1 MEGCIL
7 SRNRNRKEYNQLGY
21 QDLVREFYK
30 DEPKDVDGVFNTSST
45 HYRRKLYKLVY
56 SMFKMSMPKEWNRK
70 YFYRVL
76 FQEGMIGITDTALG
90 VIPLRVAY
98 TGLDVWDMPTTMM
111 FSNHIL
117 GNFEKTIDVN
127 GVLITM
133 DSDFG
138 SMEPVVQKYATLL
151 AMCDSSIAVNLMNSK
166 VAFIG
171 LADSKVA
178 AESLRKIYD
187 QLSAGNPAVF
197 MKRSEEVEF
206 YFNNVSNTFVAD
218 KIQLLKRTFIN
229 EFLTD
234 IGINNINSD
243 KKERQITDEVNANN
257 MELEAMIT
265 NMYENIK
272 EGFDKANAMF
282 PGLNLSIEWRFK
294 PSEPTESAELES
306 ESPGRGDS
314 SGRDGQGSDDK

>member
-1 MEGCIL
+1 M
-7 SRNRNRKEYNQLGY
+7 SRNINKKEYNQLGY

-30 DEPKDVDGVFNTSST
+30 DEPKDVDGVFNTSSMY
-45 HYRRKLYKLVY
+45 YRRKLYKLVY
-56 SMFKMSMPKEWNRK
+56 SMFKMGMPKEWNRK
-70 YFYRVL
+70 YFYQVL
-76 FQEGMIGITDTALG
+76 FQEGMIGITDTELG

-98 TGLDVWDMPTTMM
+98 TGMDVWDMPTTMM
-111 FSNHIL
+111 FANHIL

-197 MKRSEEVEF
+197 MKRSDEVEF

-265 NMYENIK
+265 DMYDNIK

-306 ESPGRGDS
+306 EGTGRGNG
-314 SGRDGQGSDDK
+314 SGRDGQDGNDK

>member
-1 MEGCIL
+1 M
-7 SRNRNRKEYNQLGY
+7 SRNRRRKEYNQLGY

-30 DEPKDVDGVFNTSST
+30 DEPKDVDGVFNTSSI

-56 SMFKMSMPKEWNRK
+56 SMFKMDMPKTWNRK
-70 YFYRVL
+70 YFYQVL
-76 FQEGMIGITDTALG
+76 FQEGIIGITDTSLG
-90 VIPLRVAY
+90 VIPLRVSY
-98 TGLDVWDMPTTMM
+98 TGYDVWEMPTTML

-117 GNFEKTIDVN
+117 GNFEKTIDVD
-127 GVLITM
+127 GVLITL

-138 SMEPVVQKYATLL
+138 TMEQVVQKYATLL

-197 MKRSEEVEF
+197 MKRSDEVEF

-234 IGINNINSD
+234 IGIDNINSD

-265 NMYENIK
+265 DMYDNIK

-294 PSEPTESAELES
+294 PHESTESAELES
-306 ESPGRGDS
+306 ESAGRGDS

>member
-1 MEGCIL
+1 
-7 SRNRNRKEYNQLGY
+7 
-21 QDLVREFYK
+21 
-30 DEPKDVDGVFNTSST
+30 
-45 HYRRKLYKLVY
+45 
-56 SMFKMSMPKEWNRK
+56 
-70 YFYRVL
+70 
-76 FQEGMIGITDTALG
+76 
-90 VIPLRVAY
+90 
-98 TGLDVWDMPTTMM
+98 
-111 FSNHIL
+111 
-117 GNFEKTIDVN
+117 
-127 GVLITM
+127 
-133 DSDFG
+133 
-138 SMEPVVQKYATLL
+138 
-151 AMCDSSIAVNLMNSK
+151 MCDSSIAVNLMNSK

-234 IGINNINSD
+234 IGINNINND

-294 PSEPTESAELES
+294 PRESTESAELES
-306 ESPGRGDS
+306 ESAGRGDS
-314 SGRDGQGSDDK
+314 TGRDGQGSDDK

>member
-1 MEGCIL
+1 M
-7 SRNRNRKEYNQLGY
+7 SRNTNRKEYNQLGY

-30 DEPKDVDGVFNTSST
+30 DEPKDVDGVFNTSSM

-56 SMFKMSMPKEWNRK
+56 SMFKMGMPKDWNRK

-98 TGLDVWDMPTTMM
+98 SGLDVWDMPTTMM
-111 FSNHIL
+111 FANHIL

-127 GVLITM
+127 GVLITL

-138 SMEPVVQKYATLL
+138 SMEPIVQKYATLL

-171 LADSKVA
+171 LADSKTA
-178 AESLRKIYD
+178 ADSLRKIYD

-197 MKRSEEVEF
+197 MKRSDEVEF

-265 NMYENIK
+265 DMYENIK

-306 ESPGRGDS
+306 ESAGRGDS

>member
-1 MEGCIL
+1 M

-30 DEPKDVDGVFNTSST
+30 DEPKDVDGVFNTSSM

-56 SMFKMSMPKEWNRK
+56 SMFKMGMPKEWNRK

-111 FSNHIL
+111 FANHIL

-138 SMEPVVQKYATLL
+138 SMEPIVQKYATLL

-197 MKRSEEVEF
+197 MKRSDEVEF

-265 NMYENIK
+265 DMYENIK

-294 PSEPTESAELES
+294 PSEPTEYAELES
-306 ESPGRGDS
+306 ESTGRGDS
-314 SGRDGQGSDDK
+314 SGRDGQDDNDK

>member
-1 MEGCIL
+1 M
-7 SRNRNRKEYNQLGY
+7 SRNINKKEYNQLGY

-30 DEPKDVDGVFNTSST
+30 DEPKDVDGVFNTSSMY
-45 HYRRKLYKLVY
+45 YRRKLYKLVY
-56 SMFKMSMPKEWNRK
+56 SMFKMGMPKEWNRK
-70 YFYRVL
+70 YFYQVL
-76 FQEGMIGITDTALG
+76 FQEGMIGITDTELG

-98 TGLDVWDMPTTMM
+98 TGMDVWDMPTTMM
-111 FSNHIL
+111 FANHIL

-151 AMCDSSIAVNLMNSK
+151 AMCDSSIAVNLLNSK

-197 MKRSEEVEF
+197 MKRSDEVEF

-265 NMYENIK
+265 DMYDNIK

-306 ESPGRGDS
+306 ESTGRGDS
-314 SGRDGQGSDDK
+314 SGRDGQDNNVK

>member
-1 MEGCIL
+1 M
-7 SRNRNRKEYNQLGY
+7 SRNRRRKEYNQLGY

-30 DEPKDVDGVFNTSST
+30 DEPKDVDGVFNTSSI

-56 SMFKMSMPKEWNRK
+56 SMFKMHMPKTWNRK
-70 YFYRVL
+70 YFYQVL
-76 FQEGMIGITDTALG
+76 FQEGIIGITDTSLG
-90 VIPLRVAY
+90 VIPLRVSY
-98 TGLDVWDMPTTMM
+98 TGYDVWEMPTTML
-111 FSNHIL
+111 FSNHLL
-117 GNFEKTIDVN
+117 GNFEKTIDVD
-127 GVLITM
+127 GVLITL

-138 SMEPVVQKYATLL
+138 TMEPVVQKYATLL

-197 MKRSEEVEF
+197 MKRSDEVEF

-234 IGINNINSD
+234 IGVNNINSD

-265 NMYENIK
+265 DMYDNIK

-294 PSEPTESAELES
+294 PHESTESAELES
-306 ESPGRGDS
+306 ESAGRGDS

>member
-1 MEGCIL
+1 MEGFTL
-7 SRNRNRKEYNQLGY
+7 SRNRRRKEYNQLGY

-30 DEPKDVDGVFNTSST
+30 DEPKDVDGVFNTSSI

-56 SMFKMSMPKEWNRK
+56 SMFKMDMPKTWNRK
-70 YFYRVL
+70 YFYQVL
-76 FQEGMIGITDTALG
+76 FQEGIIGITDTSLG
-90 VIPLRVAY
+90 VIPLRVSY
-98 TGLDVWDMPTTMM
+98 TGYDVWEMPTTML

-117 GNFEKTIDVN
+117 GNFEKTIDVD
-127 GVLITM
+127 GVLITL

-138 SMEPVVQKYATLL
+138 TMEQVVQKYATLL

-197 MKRSEEVEF
+197 MKRSDEVEF

-234 IGINNINSD
+234 IGVNNINSD

-265 NMYENIK
+265 DMYDNIK

-294 PSEPTESAELES
+294 PHESTESAELES
-306 ESPGRGDS
+306 ESAGRGDS

>member
-1 MEGCIL
+1 M
-7 SRNRNRKEYNQLGY
+7 SRNRRRKEYNQLGY

-30 DEPKDVDGVFNTSST
+30 DEPKDVDGVFNTSSI

-56 SMFKMSMPKEWNRK
+56 SMFKMDMPKTWNRK
-70 YFYRVL
+70 YFYQVL
-76 FQEGMIGITDTALG
+76 FQEGIIGITDTSLG
-90 VIPLRVAY
+90 VIPLRVSY
-98 TGLDVWDMPTTMM
+98 TGYDVWEMPTTML

-117 GNFEKTIDVN
+117 GNFEKTIDVD
-127 GVLITM
+127 GVLITL

-138 SMEPVVQKYATLL
+138 TMEQVVQKYATLL

-197 MKRSEEVEF
+197 MKRSDEVEF

-234 IGINNINSD
+234 IGVNNINSD

-265 NMYENIK
+265 DMYDNIK

-294 PSEPTESAELES
+294 PHESTESAELES
-306 ESPGRGDS
+306 ESAGRGDS